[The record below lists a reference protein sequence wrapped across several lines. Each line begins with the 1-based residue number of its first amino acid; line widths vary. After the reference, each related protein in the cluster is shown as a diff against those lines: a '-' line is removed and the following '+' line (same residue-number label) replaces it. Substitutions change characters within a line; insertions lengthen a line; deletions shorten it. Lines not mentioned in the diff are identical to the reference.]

1 MNVKDALQLGD
12 LQKAKILAGDKGL
25 DRVIKAA
32 EVMEVPDINEWLTE
46 GILIIST
53 FYSVKDDPEAQ
64 LSMFRKLIE
73 VNGAGLILKW
83 VGTSMS
89 YPKK

>member
-1 MNVKDALQLGD
+1 M
-12 LQKAKILAGDKGL
+12 
-25 DRVIKAA
+25 IKAA

-73 VNGAGLILKW
+73 VMVPG
-83 VGTSMS
+83 
-89 YPKK
+89 

>member
-46 GILIIST
+46 AFL
-53 FYSVKDDPEAQ
+53 
-64 LSMFRKLIE
+64 LSLHFIPSRT
-73 VNGAGLILKW
+73 ILKLSL
-83 VGTSMS
+83 VCLES
-89 YPKK
+89 